1 MRKPRNTLLVR
12 HLPPTTKAG
21 GGAAAQHR
29 VGRLSSQACKH
40 GFAARHAPNK
50 ESLPQSCQAVT
61 MLLLAL
67 PKVVGVALQL
77 DCNRGARQGRGP

>member
-1 MRKPRNTLLVR
+1 MRKPRDTLLVR

-50 ESLPQSCQAVT
+50 ESLSQAVT

-77 DCNRGARQGRGP
+77 DCNRDARQGRGP

>member
-1 MRKPRNTLLVR
+1 MRKPRDTLLVR

-50 ESLPQSCQAVT
+50 ESLSQSLMNAGPSFVT
-61 MLLLAL
+61 SSSRA
-67 PKVVGVALQL
+67 
-77 DCNRGARQGRGP
+77 